1 MPQAA
6 NRERGGVRS
15 RGDQTSTRRVRAGD
29 IARTVA
35 KKVRLGL
42 ACSHRSA
49 EQRLEKTVRSP
60 QIEGRRKTP
69 PAAPSSS
76 WAGLRAGT
84 TWFRLGKFAWTAGQ
98 RRPRHEVASD
108 GPVGPRRRKVSRE
121 SPAAVCIR
129 QHGTAAA
136 PDPSPRLR
144 FVVISER
151 GQRNQ
156 ERAVPRRLGSVRARR
171 GVFAIFIAQHP
182 RRRRAPTPASGG
194 RPTAVG
200 VGTCATLMGPRE
212 CWL

>member
-1 MPQAA
+1 M
-6 NRERGGVRS
+6 
-15 RGDQTSTRRVRAGD
+15 
-29 IARTVA
+29 
-35 KKVRLGL
+35 
-42 ACSHRSA
+42 
-49 EQRLEKTVRSP
+49 
-60 QIEGRRKTP
+60 
-69 PAAPSSS
+69 
-76 WAGLRAGT
+76 
-84 TWFRLGKFAWTAGQ
+84 
-98 RRPRHEVASD
+98 
-108 GPVGPRRRKVSRE
+108 
-121 SPAAVCIR
+121 R

-212 CWL
+212 CWLWKAGPASAESRPCPPPNADGAGARDGGGPRRARAQATLKVKVPSPEVTAITAQASPTTRPGSRPEPGRETTREGGWDEKNWRRRLAWRFSKGRESDFLVSF